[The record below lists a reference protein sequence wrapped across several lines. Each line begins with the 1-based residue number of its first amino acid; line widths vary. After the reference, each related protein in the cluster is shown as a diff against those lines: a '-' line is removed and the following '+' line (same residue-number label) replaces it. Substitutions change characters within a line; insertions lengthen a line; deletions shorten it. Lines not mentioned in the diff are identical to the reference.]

1 MPKFNIGFGDPD
13 AGLVELGADSENGGF
28 GDHTDVTAPEVEK
41 VLGGFGD
48 FDMPP
53 LLAPVMVGTPDG
65 YAMFHDEGG
74 EIVRLYG
81 SFGEANIPLGID
93 GHTTYRV
100 RLRGPN
106 GMETLHPST
115 GSCYSASAG
124 NGEIIKPS
132 AGNTILQFALP
143 PLPLGTYVVLVYKS
157 DDLVTPV
164 WEVEEMILIERR
176 KRDAATYRTRNRLH
190 QIYLTGPRRARQEP
204 PYPA

>member
-1 MPKFNIGFGDPD
+1 MPKFNIGFGDPADPTFD
-13 AGLVELGADSENGGF
+13 AIYSADAENGGF
-28 GDHTDVTAPEVEK
+28 GDDTGPG
-41 VLGGFGD
+41 LGGFGD
-48 FDMPP
+48 LDMPP

-81 SFGEANIPLGID
+81 GPFGLVNPALLID

-106 GMETLHPST
+106 GMETLYPST

-124 NGEIIKPS
+124 DGEIIKPS
-132 AGNTILQFALP
+132 AASTILKFALP
-143 PLPLGTYVVLVYKS
+143 PLPLGAYVVLVYKS

-176 KRDAATYRTRNRLH
+176 KRDAATYRTRDRLH